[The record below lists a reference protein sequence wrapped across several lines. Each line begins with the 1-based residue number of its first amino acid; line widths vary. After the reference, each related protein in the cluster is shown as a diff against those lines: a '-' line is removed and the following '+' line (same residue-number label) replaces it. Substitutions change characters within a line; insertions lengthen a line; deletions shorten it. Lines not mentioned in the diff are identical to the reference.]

1 MYRLG
6 AFLKD
11 SIHHIGLYFSQ
22 QRNSTKTCY
31 PSICASGFFIGTSG
45 TTNHKCGSKIF
56 RVIYYH
62 HVLVVVT
69 SFWALGM

>member
-6 AFLKD
+6 PFLRIPFTT
-11 SIHHIGLYFSQ
+11 SVYIF
-22 QRNSTKTCY
+22 
-31 PSICASGFFIGTSG
+31 PSNAIPQKNMLPLNMCFWFFMGTSG

-62 HVLVVVT
+62 PVLAVMT